1 MADETPKMDWS
12 ILLQDDEPISETPAV
27 PELPEQ
33 PQQEQTWGSIANQDW
48 SEVDP
53 VDPAIPAEP
62 APFSSE
68 YEGWKAIKE
77 GTKALPKYFS
87 QIPKS
92 IQETRKELF
101 DKIGAVDPVEAMPE
115 GVQDFMGAIDIARNP
130 LAGLGKLLSYGD
142 EQGFFDADQDYAKRK
157 ENKDTYTKYFEDLTQ
172 MGPQTI
178 LNYVAGGIGGWAG
191 VAATAGGQIYGG
203 SYMNFREKGN
213 TPMESMALALT
224 DTAIQLPIEVLLTTA
239 IIKGPKGAM
248 NLGKKLPGGNKIF
261 TNIEKGLKTKFKNG
275 EKFAQFADSYAG
287 RILGGGMA
295 EGAEEF
301 VQSLSGILTE
311 LAGQW
316 LRDEEITAEG
326 IRKLIKEKTSEGL
339 WSALVAF
346 PLGGLGGGVGKVLE
360 PVKDKKDPN
369 DNIIPDAGK
378 PAINPDP
385 ATEKIDAANI
395 LEEAGKRWLEE
406 EEAAAGAPPVDE
418 TQIEIGPD
426 TVIGGPQE
434 IGPDTVIGGPAQD
447 FSVIAEEP
455 ETTERFRVE
464 TTPDHPA
471 AEFYGLKKGD
481 KKHAISITDKESPAY
496 KATFVAEMG
505 KEDVAI
511 AKKEMEFQA
520 GKRDEEG
527 FINTWMANPEARP
540 WWASKQKPVELKSYS
555 TDLEQ
560 IYNDSIKYEA
570 STAYGMQRG
579 DLSMRE
585 ESYAVNSF
593 RELIEEDTG
602 ASDIYGDD
610 FISQMKDEE
619 LRPAQRAWKNIIE
632 KFFDRPVFYVK
643 ESEASKND
651 MASPVKQYRAAANPV
666 QGAVILFDNQT
677 AANVGSMFHELTHNM
692 RKTAP
697 QLYGKLHKF
706 IQENVDKQSDAF
718 KRLERAV
725 RKAYG
730 GRDREGLIQEEI
742 NTAIITDLVKGD
754 VFQGELFRKLKAQD
768 PGTFERLAKH
778 IKNALK
784 KLVEYITRH
793 RNKPGYAAL
802 LNDVK
807 KAEKEIANIFAEFQA
822 ETQKGPW
829 VRGMSVA
836 AIKRNSETLMLEL
849 KKDQTINN
857 KFTSKMVDTISKKLQ
872 GTGDAGQMRAT
883 IESWIMK
890 GEIKEEEY
898 RWSGLD
904 EFLMSWELANGKKK
918 ITKDRI
924 LQHIAENAVQIE
936 EDIRSTTG
944 EDVEKIDIPQAEE
957 DIAKIE
963 YYLKDSY
970 GITLRKEFRG
980 NNQPYFNE
988 IMFKDYDEDTKPY
1001 YLTDPGIKAVILE
1014 KAGEEALEF
1023 VNNAVKTQTE
1033 VSDYRAFLYTRGEG
1047 GVLYQG
1053 YVAEGPY
1060 KSYSEVL
1067 LSVPNI
1073 DDMDGGHWRKN
1084 KKVIAHARVTER
1096 THPDGDE
1103 IFHVDEIQSDLHQ
1116 RGRVHGY
1123 RSEKEKIKELPEG
1136 SRVEQIPVV
1145 GKRAG
1150 RWRVELPAGTKTQ
1163 YGGYIF
1169 NGDTR
1174 DEAIQSALDE
1184 MNQFQ
1189 NKQAPDAPFKKGWEL
1204 LVLKRM
1210 VRMAADQNKAAITW
1224 DIGQN
1229 QADRYD
1235 LRKFVKEVG
1244 YSISTEN
1251 LWAYDDNDTEVI
1263 SEDVEVDELD
1273 KIKEYLG
1280 EEVGQRLIDK
1290 IESRKWE
1297 RGEYTTTFDEDEGKW
1312 VLVDPNGE
1320 LFHDQGGDLLTFD
1333 EEYEA
1338 RETLEEFLDRS
1349 DEREGGVR
1357 IRGLELET
1365 GGEGMI
1371 GFYDKKLPAIANKFF
1386 GKKKW
1391 GNSKVFKTK
1400 LDGTSENE
1408 IVKPDV
1414 YVDGVLVTDRN
1425 LNRFIRNF
1433 EDEDIDFMI
1442 KEAIEWR
1449 EKTTTYS
1456 AHELRDDIVKYLEGL
1471 KEKGS
1476 TIEWKNPETQFEVWA
1491 LPITKQM
1498 KKASQEGLMPLF
1510 QKKLDVDTN
1519 KTAGPELA
1527 ASAIENAVL
1536 GVGEVKIDSG
1546 DFASGDM
1553 LRSIGFE
1560 STRAGNYKFD
1570 RRIPKDVDIIKGL
1583 YKASW
1588 NTDLES
1594 NRAAKIVLD
1603 KISQQLNK
1611 QKRTELGREEQKRGK
1626 ETLKEYLNDS
1636 WETHSIASKETS
1648 KGDLRATKNIL
1659 LRPNGVKSGKG
1670 RQLMVQV
1677 SNNFAREEAT
1687 QMGDSYFDTLY
1698 SKREGYDRPSD
1709 FWEVPEWMGRLAK
1722 SMPKAD
1728 VYVVRNIAEAKKFI
1742 EQAGYGDNIFFSAMD
1757 ANKDVI
1763 KTIISDYSGKVKI
1776 GGYTDPNYFGKK
1788 ATFLGSPEEAAQ
1800 SVGVEFKP
1808 GVDYRHFKGTK
1819 TIPRLEMS
1827 RGCRHKCAFC
1837 TVEKSIVA
1845 ATDEQIDDQLENFK
1859 SLDYKLVY
1867 LNDKTFGQAK
1877 NFEKLI
1883 DIKKKIEAV
1892 NPNFQGFIIQT
1903 TAPQFLKMSD
1913 SFLRESGIKFVELG
1927 AETINDDILAKIN
1940 KPHRVAHIEKAA
1952 EKIRRLKMNFVPNIM
1967 VGLAGVD
1974 KGKLWTE
1981 TIKTYG
1987 NTLKFLKKHKD
1998 IVSHVNVY
2006 VLATYEG
2013 TALHE
2018 QLGTN
2023 EVDSD
2028 ENVIEKSWLKNQKL
2042 HEKFYGDVL
2051 EYGTQQLNEQRDL
2064 GELTNEE
2071 IEKMSFE
2078 ERAKLI
2084 LGPDASFDD
2093 IDKLAGQAKDVVD
2106 SLTPDLQKDIEDDI
2120 KKGAKAEGEPGTES
2134 YQKGQYQIFE
2144 IASKAK
2150 GLKKVRKYLETV
2162 DEMNGLPVTPEL
2174 IENLGRLADKL
2185 SSDRKRANKFKKVIQ
2200 YRDELATGK
2209 ATLNDPEF
2217 VKKCEKVGGIQPYT
2231 VRHTADNFF
2240 IGRNMRYGKF
2250 EEAGKL
2256 SIFDT
2261 GDQGKTTKKS
2271 YIDPVT
2277 GRTKYIEKRYDSEG
2291 NRLIEAPIFS
2301 TDRATRLKQI
2311 KKIVLKNKQYQS
2323 WYQNWKD
2330 FMWQFIKND
2339 VDETKLKRI
2348 ITISGMLGAGKS
2360 PQSQQAIWAE
2370 TINQL
2375 EHGMRPRKVAGQE
2388 LPKIMDIWNGKYD
2401 ELLGKTDDESIA
2413 EIQATFGRKI
2423 GPYLAAAMDPNSP
2436 NVLVLDRHMPKG
2448 WGYNVLATKDN
2459 PQGGWNMHPAVEA
2472 EISRDIFEVAKDLK
2486 ISVAGVQAALWFDFR
2501 TPAADVSDIVELS
2514 QVQPGK
2520 NVPFVF
2526 HKQTFPDP
2534 GVGIHYKKTPMKP
2547 GDYVVGASADGKVKY
2562 NSYSMTDIGER
2573 IARGTKDWPYQPVV
2587 YMYTPGARPET
2598 SVRGGGRKG
2607 YTFKFSNQRIY
2618 DGVNDPYKYWD
2629 TARREHKES
2638 PEASLTN
2645 IFLTLVKRTDQY
2657 DGALVTPAH
2666 GDKPWMMIFDQAAVD
2681 DFPELTNVGISDI
2694 VESIEGKRD
2703 VVRATKSMASRAKQF
2718 EKYLKWVKDH
2728 GRKYSEVTIE
2738 RSYYSLARF
2747 EGATSGQHEPG
2758 IGLKLDGP
2766 LRSQRA
2772 YLAEV
2777 AISRGQREAYLI
2789 HEPRTEMDYPDYIDW
2804 SEAKMFIFKAIN
2816 EYNENPEKLAKD
2828 LSAAGLKEFNI
2839 VMSPSSGILTI
2850 EQVVFSDENAKQM
2863 ADIMEKFADKGHPH
2877 NQVKTIHTEVITDES
2892 GMEMIKEYWGNK
2904 KGEEIIEN
2912 AKERG
2917 EKYQEGLR
2925 RRVDK
2930 QRASQRKDTGDKK
2943 PKGSDD
2949 SGLGTDLQVRVDDKK
2964 TQEVLDRVGRNPVK
2978 TIDTIKEKLDY
2989 KPGKFTT
2996 SYIDKLHPLKMYAG
3010 AKSSSYMQHRS
3021 IPGVQSS
3028 INAMMEHGTLKM
3040 DKSGVLTTDTKGKG
3054 FIPFLK
3060 SLKGDS
3066 DKFFYWLIAQ
3076 RDQAREK
3083 RDSKYKPMFTQE
3095 ERNRIFSWTGKR
3107 SKTGKS
3113 WGEVNAE
3120 FRKFNDSVLQVG
3132 IDSGLLDPAMVAQ
3145 FRDQFYIPFY
3155 RIFEDE
3161 NTTAEFIKAPVN
3173 TKKIIAAQIKKL
3185 KGSKKKIGDPLE
3197 NILANWSHLIKQ
3209 SMANSARRSSFRELQ
3224 DVLTENLEPA
3234 VEAVPWSETVI
3245 FKSGDDGKTTF
3256 VYPKD
3261 NVEVLGF
3268 KDKGKTQFFKVND
3281 PELFQALSLQN
3292 NMRLP
3297 AWLSAILGAPKALLT
3312 FGATITPSFIAANA
3326 TRDTLHTYT
3335 ISKGFKPFWDT
3346 MKGFYKTLVKD
3357 QDYVEY
3363 MASGN
3368 SFVGSYVKAETPEK
3382 FSKYA
3387 KKIAK
3392 KEGQG
3397 ALRRILSSPSK
3408 LWRFWEGFT
3417 EASENATRLALY
3429 SKRRAEGYSI
3439 LESSFEARD
3448 IMDFQKKGASP
3459 VIQYLIATIPFL
3471 NARIQGLARM
3481 GSAMA
3486 ENPKMYALKGA
3497 SVAMASIAL
3506 WAAFADDD
3514 RYKELEDWER
3524 FSYYHF
3530 WIGDKHFR
3538 IPKPF
3543 ETGVIWSSAWTAAA
3557 DVIKGN
3563 NEAKHITRFIGAA
3576 LLDTFAFNPVPQA
3589 ARPILEQYMNKVFFT
3604 GRPIESM
3611 GMQYKEPANRYY
3623 PWDSESAI
3631 VLGKALGVSP
3641 KRIQAL
3647 IRGYLAGLG
3656 MGIMGAA
3663 DIMVRQ
3669 FGEWPERPESG
3680 IESYPMIGRFVR
3692 STPNRYSRYQS
3703 EFYDIY
3709 DELNLLHKKVRD
3721 ADAEGDFAGA
3731 EEIRKAN
3738 QKKFEA
3744 FPQAKIIR
3752 RNLARIRKN
3761 TLAIWKDK
3769 TMSAENKREE
3779 LDRLTTKR
3787 NTQVKEF
3794 YDWYKKAI
3802 NS

>member
-12 ILLQDDEPISETPAV
+12 ILLQDDEPISETPAI
-27 PELPEQ
+27 PEPQAPEA
-33 PQQEQTWGSIANQDW
+33 PQQEQTWGSIADQDW
-48 SEVDP
+48 SEVEP
-53 VDPAIPAEP
+53 VNPAIPADP
-62 APFSSE
+62 AAFSSE

-87 QIPKS
+87 QIPRS
-92 IQETRKELF
+92 MQEVRKEIF
-101 DKIGAVDPVEAMPE
+101 DKVGGIDPIDAMPE
-115 GVQDFMGAIDIARNP
+115 GVSNALAAVDIMRNP
-130 LAGLGKLLSYGD
+130 LEGLGKLLMYGED
-142 EQGFFDADQDYAKRK
+142 QGFFDPDQAYAKRK
-157 ENKDTYTKYFEDLTQ
+157 ETKDTATKYLEDLTQ
-172 MGPQTI
+172 MAPQTI
-178 LNYVAGGIGGWAG
+178 LNYVAGGLGGWAG

-203 SYMNFREKGN
+203 SYLNFKDKGN
-213 TPMESMALALT
+213 TPMEAMALALM

-248 NLGKKLPGGNKIF
+248 NLGKKTPGVGKIF
-261 TNIEKGLKTKFKNG
+261 SNIEKGLKTKFKNG

-287 RILGGGMA
+287 RIVGGGLA

-316 LRDEEITAEG
+316 LRDEDITADG
-326 IRKLIKEKTSEGL
+326 IRKLVKEKTEEGL
-339 WSALVAF
+339 WSALVAL
-346 PLGGLGGGVGKVLE
+346 PLGGLGGGVGKLLQ
-360 PVKDKKDPN
+360 PTTDKKDPN
-369 DNIIPDAGK
+369 ENIMPDAGK
-378 PAINPDP
+378 PAIDPDP
-385 ATEKIDAANI
+385 VTEKIDAANI
-395 LEEAGKRWLEE
+395 LKEAGDRWLEE
-406 EEAAAGAPPVDE
+406 EEAAAGIPTDE
-418 TQIEIGPD
+418 SQMEIGPD
-426 TVIGGPQE
+426 TVIGGPPE
-434 IGPDTVIGGPAQD
+434 IGPDTIIGGPAQD
-447 FSVIAEEP
+447 FSEIAQEP
-455 ETTERFRVE
+455 GERYRIE
-464 TTPDHPA
+464 KQDYAPDNM
-471 AEFYGLKKGD
+471 YGLKETDRG
-481 KKHAISITDKESPAY
+481 KKHVISITDKESPAHGT
-496 KATFVAEMG
+496 TFIAEVG
-505 KEDVAI
+505 KETRDV

-520 GKRDEEG
+520 GRKDIEG
-527 FINTWMANPEARP
+527 YTNTYLANPEARP
-540 WWASKQKPVELKSYS
+540 WWGTKSDAIVDPK
-555 TDLEQ
+555 TDLE
-560 IYNDSIKYEA
+560 IINTDALKYEA
-570 STAYGMQRG
+570 QKAYDIQRG
-579 DLSMRE
+579 KKFTE

-593 RELIEEDTG
+593 RELIEEAEN
-602 ASDIYGDD
+602 ASDIYGED
-610 FISQMKDEE
+610 FIRQMKDDE

-632 KFFDRPVFYVK
+632 TFFNRPVFYVEENAAVK
-643 ESEASKND
+643 SD
-651 MASPVKQYRAAANPV
+651 PTGPVAQYRAAANPV
-666 QGAVILFDNQT
+666 QGAVILFSDQT
-677 AANVGSMFHELTHNM
+677 AKNVGSMFHELTHNM

-706 IQENVDKQSDAF
+706 IQENVDKQSEGF
-718 KRLERAV
+718 IKLEKAV
-725 RKAYG
+725 RKAYE
-730 GRDREGLIQEEI
+730 GRGREELIQEEI

-754 VFQGELFRKLKAQD
+754 VFQGQLFRKLKAQD

-778 IKNALK
+778 IKNALI
-784 KLVEYITRH
+784 KLKEYITRH
-793 RNKPGYAAL
+793 VNKPGYAAL
-802 LNDVK
+802 LKDVQA
-807 KAEKEIANIFAEFQA
+807 AEKEIANIFAEFQVEA
-822 ETQKGPW
+822 KARGPVKGLT
-829 VRGMSVA
+829 VED
-836 AIKRNSETLMLEL
+836 IKKNSETLMLEM
-849 KKDQTINN
+849 KKDQGFIN
-857 KFTSKMVDTISKKLQ
+857 KFTSQMVNTISKKLQ
-872 GTGDAGQMRAT
+872 GSGDAGTMRQT
-883 IESWIMK
+883 IESWILK

-924 LQHIAENAVQIE
+924 LQHIAENSVQIE
-936 EDIRSTTG
+936 EDIRST
-944 EDVEKIDIPQAEE
+944 ELPKDVKRIDIPQTEE
-957 DIAKIE
+957 DIAKAE

-970 GITLRKEFRG
+970 GITLRKQFAG
-980 NNQPYFNE
+980 NNQPYF
-988 IMFKDYDEDTKPY
+988 IDVIFKDDSD
-1001 YLTDPGIKAVILE
+1001 LWLDQGDIKAKIIE
-1014 KAGEEALEF
+1014 KAGEEAWDLI
-1023 VNNAVKTQTE
+1023 NTAVKNQKD
-1033 VSDYRAFLYTRGEG
+1033 VSDYRAAMYTEQDG

-1053 YVAEGPY
+1053 YIAEGEY
-1060 KSYSEVL
+1060 KSYSEIT
-1067 LSVPNI
+1067 LSVPTI
-1073 DDMDGGHWRKN
+1073 EDMEGGHWQTR
-1084 KKVIAHARVTER
+1084 KKVIAHTRLTER

-1103 IFHVDEIQSDLHQ
+1103 IFHVEEIQSDLHQ
-1116 RGRVHGY
+1116 RGRVKGY
-1123 RSEKEKIKELPEG
+1123 RTSKPYTELPEG
-1136 SRVEQIPVV
+1136 STVTKVPNQDLWIT
-1145 GKRAG
+1145 
-1150 RWRVELPAGTKTQ
+1150 ELPFEVRGTRKFPSSE
-1163 YGGYIF
+1163 G
-1169 NGDTR
+1169 R
-1174 DEAIQSALDE
+1174 DESIQSALNSINLEE
-1184 MNQFQ
+1184 M
-1189 NKQAPDAPFKKGWEL
+1189 KKAPDAPFKKGWEL
-1204 LVLKRM
+1204 LILKRL
-1210 VRMAADQNKAAITW
+1210 VRLAADKGKAALTW
-1224 DIGQN
+1224 DEGKA

-1235 LRKFVKEVG
+1235 LRKFVNEVYYEPG
-1244 YSISTEN
+1244 SQTLY
-1251 LWAYDDNDTEVI
+1251 AYDSDQNEVI
-1263 SEDVEVDELD
+1263 NEAIPMDEIETVKD
-1273 KIKEYLG
+1273 YLG

-1290 IESRKWE
+1290 INAKVAE
-1297 RGEYTTTFDEDEGKW
+1297 RNEYQPYFDKEEGTEGMW
-1312 VLVDPNGE
+1312 TIVDPNGE
-1320 LFHDQGGDLLTFD
+1320 LFHDRGGDLITFEHEYQA
-1333 EEYEA
+1333 EEF
-1338 RETLEEFLDRS
+1338 LEEFWENQEETDDQSGALLK
-1349 DEREGGVR
+1349 
-1357 IRGLELET
+1357 GLELET

-1386 GKKKW
+1386 GKKSW
-1391 GNSKVFKTK
+1391 GNAKVFKSK
-1400 LDGTSENE
+1400 LETGIGSKWTVWNESIGEVSFKADTEQEAKEFIFEYQDVLDAILILRKPSESAE
-1408 IVKPDV
+1408 YSDV
-1414 YVDGVLVTDRN
+1414 WT
-1425 LNRFIRNF
+1425 
-1433 EDEDIDFMI
+1433 
-1442 KEAIEWR
+1442 
-1449 EKTTTYS
+1449 
-1456 AHELRDDIVKYLEGL
+1456 
-1471 KEKGS
+1471 
-1476 TIEWKNPETQFEVWA
+1476 

-1498 KKASQEGLMPLF
+1498 KEKAQAGLMTLF

-1527 ASAIENAVL
+1527 ASAIENAML
-1536 GVGEVKIDSG
+1536 GVGQVKIDAN
-1546 DFASGDM
+1546 DFASGDI
-1553 LRSIGFE
+1553 LRSVGFE
-1560 STRAGNYKFD
+1560 KTSGGNYKFD
-1570 RRIPKDVDIIKGL
+1570 RRIPQDVDIIKGL

-1594 NRAAKIVLD
+1594 DRAAKVVLG
-1603 KISQQLNK
+1603 KISKQLNE
-1611 QKRTELGREEQKRGK
+1611 QQRTELGAAQQAGRK
-1626 ETLKEYLNDS
+1626 ETLKEYLNQS
-1636 WETHSIASKETS
+1636 WETHNVASKETDN
-1648 KGDLRATKNIL
+1648 GDLRSTKNVL

-1670 RQLMVQV
+1670 RQLLVQV

-1698 SKREGYDRPSD
+1698 SKRDGYDRPAD
-1709 FWEVPEWMGRLAK
+1709 FWEVPEWMGRLSK
-1722 SMPKAD
+1722 SMSKAD

-1776 GGYTDPNYFGKK
+1776 GGYVDAKYFGKK
-1788 ATFLGSPEEAAQ
+1788 ATFLGSPEDAAK
-1800 SVGVEFKP
+1800 SVGVEYKS
-1808 GVDYRHFKGTK
+1808 GVDYRHFQGTK

-1827 RGCRHKCAFC
+1827 SGCRHKCAFC
-1837 TVEKSIVA
+1837 TVPKKIIA
-1845 ATDEQIDDQLENFK
+1845 ASDEQIDDQLENFK
-1859 SLDYKLVY
+1859 ALDYKLVY
-1867 LNDKTFGQAK
+1867 LNDKTFGQAE
-1877 NFEKLI
+1877 NFERLI

-1892 NPNFQGFIIQT
+1892 NPKFEGFIIQT
-1903 TAPQFLKMSD
+1903 TAPQFIKMSD

-1927 AETINDDILAKIN
+1927 AETINDDILRKIN
-1940 KPHRVAHIEKAA
+1940 KPHNVALIEKAT
-1952 EKIRRLKMNFVPNIM
+1952 EKIRRLKMNFIPNIM
-1967 VGLAGVD
+1967 VGLAGVH

-1981 TIKTYG
+1981 TMKSYG
-1987 NTLKFLKKHKD
+1987 NTLKFLKKHDD
-1998 IVSHVNVY
+1998 IISHVNVY

-2042 HEKFYGDVL
+2042 HEKFYADVL
-2051 EYGTQQLNEQRDL
+2051 EFGTQQLNKQKKLED
-2064 GELTNEE
+2064 LTNEE
-2071 IEKMSFE
+2071 IAEMSFE

-2084 LGPDASFDD
+2084 LGPDAKFEDV
-2093 IDKLAGQAKDVVD
+2093 DKLAKQAAVVVD
-2106 SLTPDLQKDIEDDI
+2106 GLTPDLQKDVEAEM
-2120 KKGAKAEGEPGTES
+2120 KKTVKAEGEPGTES
-2134 YQKGQYQIFE
+2134 YQKAQYQIFD
-2144 IASKAK
+2144 IAQKAK
-2150 GLKKVRKYLETV
+2150 GLKKVRKYVETIE
-2162 DEMNGLPVTPEL
+2162 EMNDVPVTPEL
-2174 IENLGRLADKL
+2174 VEHLGRLADKL
-2185 SSDRKRANKFKKVIQ
+2185 SADRKRANKFKKVIQ
-2200 YRDELATGK
+2200 YREELASGK
-2209 ATLNDPEF
+2209 ASLNDPEF

-2231 VRHTADNFF
+2231 VRHTGDNFW

-2250 EEAGKL
+2250 AIEKP

-2261 GDQGKTTKKS
+2261 GDQGKTTKKP
-2271 YIDPVT
+2271 YKDPVT
-2277 GRTKYIEKRYDSEG
+2277 GKTKFIEKRYDSDG

-2311 KKIVLKNKQYQS
+2311 KKIVLKNKKYTT
-2323 WYQNWKD
+2323 WYQDWKD
-2330 FMWQFIKND
+2330 FMWQFVQKD

-2360 PQSQQAIWAE
+2360 PQAQQAIWAE

-2375 EHGMRPRKVAGQE
+2375 EHGMRPRKVSGNE
-2388 LPKIMDIWNGKYD
+2388 LPKIMDIWEGKYD

-2448 WGYNVLATKDN
+2448 WGYNVLASKDN

-2501 TPAADVSDIVELS
+2501 TPSAEVADIVELS

-2520 NVPFVF
+2520 NVPYVF
-2526 HKQTFPDP
+2526 HKLTVPDP
-2534 GVGIHYKKTPMKP
+2534 GVGIHYKKTPLKP
-2547 GDYVVGASADGKVKY
+2547 GDYVIGSTPDGKVRY

-2573 IARGTKDWPYQPVV
+2573 ISRGTQDWPYQPVV
-2587 YMYTPGARPET
+2587 YMYTPGAMPET
-2598 SVRGGGRKG
+2598 QVRGGGRRG
-2607 YTFKFSNQRIY
+2607 YTFKFENQRIY
-2618 DGVNDPYKYWD
+2618 DGVKDPYKYWE

-2645 IFLTLVKRTDQY
+2645 IFLTLVRRTDQY
-2657 DGALVTPAH
+2657 DGAIVTPAH
-2666 GDKPWMMIFDQAAVD
+2666 GNKPWMMIFEKAAVQD
-2681 DFPELTNVGISDI
+2681 YPEITNVGISDI
-2694 VESIEGKRD
+2694 VESIEGKRSL
-2703 VVRATKSMASRAKQF
+2703 VRSAKAMPARARRF
-2718 EKYLKWVKDH
+2718 EKYLNWVKDR
-2728 GRKYSEVTIE
+2728 GRKYNEVTIE

-2747 EGATSGQHEPG
+2747 QGATSGQHEPG

-2789 HEPRTEMDYPDYIDW
+2789 HEPRKESDYPDHVEW
-2804 SEAKMFIFKAIN
+2804 SEAQMFIFKAIN
-2816 EYNENPEKLAKD
+2816 KYNENPEGLAKD
-2828 LSAAGLKEFNI
+2828 LSKAGLKEFNI
-2839 VMSPSSGILTI
+2839 VMSPASGILSI
-2850 EQVVFSDENAKQM
+2850 EQVVFSDKDAVKM

-2877 NQVKTIHTEVITDES
+2877 NQVKTIHTEVITEET
-2892 GMEMIKEYWGNK
+2892 GMEAIREYWGNE
-2904 KGEEIIEN
+2904 KGEEIISD

-2917 EKYQEGLR
+2917 EEYQRGLR
-2925 RRVDK
+2925 KRADK
-2930 QRASQRKDTGDKK
+2930 AQPTKGKKPGDKK
-2943 PKGSDD
+2943 PGKQDD
-2949 SGLGTDLQVRVDDKK
+2949 SGLGTDLQVIVKDPK
-2964 TQEVLDRVGRNPVK
+2964 TQAVLDRVGRNPVK

-2996 SYIDKLHPLKMYAG
+2996 AYVDKLHPLKMYAG

-3028 INAMMEHGTLKM
+3028 INAMMEHGVLKM
-3040 DKSGVLTTDTKGKG
+3040 DKSDVLTTDTKGKG
-3054 FIPFLK
+3054 FVPFLK
-3060 SLKGDS
+3060 ELKGDS

-3076 RDQAREK
+3076 RDQARER
-3083 RDSKYKPMFTQE
+3083 RDPKYKPMFTQD
-3095 ERNRIFSWTGKR
+3095 ERNRLFSWTGKR

-3113 WGEVNAE
+3113 WADVNKE
-3120 FRKFNDSVLQVG
+3120 FRKFNDSVLQIG

-3185 KGSKKKIGDPLE
+3185 KGSKRQIGDPLE

-3209 SMANSARRSSFRELQ
+3209 SMANSARRAAFKDLEH
-3224 DVLTENLEPA
+3224 VLTENLEPA
-3234 VEAVPWSETVI
+3234 VEQVPWSETVI

-3268 KDKGKTQFFKVND
+3268 KDKGKTTFFKVND
-3281 PELFQALSLQN
+3281 PELFQALAMQSN
-3292 NMRLP
+3292 SRLP
-3297 AWLSAILGAPKALLT
+3297 AWLAAILGAPKALLT

-3346 MKGFYKTLVKD
+3346 MKGFYKTLIKD

-3368 SFVGSYVKAETPEK
+3368 SFVGSYVKAESPEA

-3397 ALRRILSSPSK
+3397 ALGRILSSPAK

-3459 VIQYLIATIPFL
+3459 VIQYLTATIPFL
-3471 NARIQGLARM
+3471 NARIQGLSRM

-3524 FSYYHF
+3524 FAYYHF

-3557 DVIKGN
+3557 DVITGN
-3563 NEAKHITRFIGAA
+3563 NEAKHITRFIGTA
-3576 LLDTFAFNPVPQA
+3576 LLDTFAFNPLPQA
-3589 ARPILEQYMNKVFFT
+3589 AKPILEQYMNKVFFT

-3611 GMQYKEPANRYY
+3611 GMQYKEPAKRYY

-3663 DIMVRQ
+3663 DILVRQ
-3669 FGEWPERPESG
+3669 IGEFPERPESG

-3692 STPNRYSRYQS
+3692 STPNRYSRYQT
-3703 EFYDIY
+3703 EFYEIY
-3709 DELNLLHKKVRD
+3709 DELNVLHQQIRS
-3721 ADAEGDFAGA
+3721 ADAEGDFKGA

-3738 QKKFEA
+3738 EKKVSSFPEA
-3744 FPQAKIIR
+3744 KKVR
-3752 RNLARIRKN
+3752 RDLSRIRKD

-3769 TMSAENKREE
+3769 KMSSERKREE
-3779 LDRLTTKR
+3779 LDKLTVKR
-3787 NTQVKEF
+3787 NTKVKEF
-3794 YDWYKKAI
+3794 YDWYRKTI